1 MHISKRNA
9 LFIVEEISKIIG
21 EKINMMN
28 EEGIIIASTDKER
41 EGCFHEAA
49 KELIDNRLQEVLVK
63 NDSEYIGA
71 RAGINLAIN
80 FHNEIVG
87 VIGVTG
93 PYQEVAKYGQI
104 IKKMT
109 EILIME
115 QYYKEQKDI
124 DQRITD
130 RFLDEWLT
138 DESKNITSYFIL
150 QGKALH
156 IDITLPRRILAVTLM
171 HKEEKI
177 NAEVER
183 MIDRAEK
190 KIYSIMSDYKDAYV
204 LKKGPELLCIIPD
217 KSDEDL
223 YSIAL
228 YMKKIIEEDTAI
240 DFYCGIDGGFEGIQY
255 IHNSVIK
262 AQKALRASMRTTAK
276 EIRLYKDI
284 TMEIFQ
290 NELSNEIKIEYIL
303 RIFKNCTANEIHSWM
318 GILKVFYEEEGSI
331 TATAQKL
338 FIHKNTLQ
346 YKLNKIK
353 DTTRYDPRSIRYSSL
368 FYNAIHF
375 YQDVKEIMLL

>member
-49 KELIDNRLQEVLVK
+49 KELIDNHLQEVLVK

-109 EILIME
+109 EILIMD
-115 QYYKEQKDI
+115 QYYKEQKDL
-124 DQRITD
+124 DQRIID
-130 RFLDEWLT
+130 RYLDEWLMG
-138 DESKNITSYFIL
+138 ESKNITSNFIQ

-156 IDITLPRRILAVTLM
+156 IDITIPRRILAITLM
-171 HKEEKI
+171 HKDEKI
-177 NAEVER
+177 NAEAER

-190 KIYSIMSDYKDAYV
+190 KIHLSLKDYKDAYFF
-204 LKKGPELLCIIPD
+204 KKGPELLCVLPT
-217 KSDEDL
+217 KSDEEIYNL
-223 YSIAL
+223 AL
-228 YMKKIIEEDTAI
+228 HMKKLVEEETSI
-240 DFYCGIDGGFEGIQY
+240 DFYCGIDSGFEGVPFIQ
-255 IHNSVIK
+255 NSVIK
-262 AQKALRASMRTTAK
+262 AQKALRASMRTSTK

-303 RIFKNCTANEIHSWM
+303 RIFKNCTSNEIHNWM

-331 TATAQKL
+331 SSTAQKL